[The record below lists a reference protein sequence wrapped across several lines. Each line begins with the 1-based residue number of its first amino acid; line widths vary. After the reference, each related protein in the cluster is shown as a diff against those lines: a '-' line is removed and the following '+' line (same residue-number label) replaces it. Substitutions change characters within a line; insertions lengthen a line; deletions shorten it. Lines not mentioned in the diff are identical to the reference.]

1 MAKEIVETEYRLID
15 RVTEGFRSISGALS
29 GLSTTFTE
37 LNQASELAGKG
48 IDLFVGAAQKIG
60 DAVTG
65 AADVEDALARVQIR
79 TAATAEEMVLL
90 NQSIRDAVDG
100 TRFSSEEAAA
110 ALGALAEDGLSATQ
124 AVDELGRV
132 LAFAQANSLGAAE
145 GAAQLGAVLD
155 SYQAAPDQ
163 IGEIA
168 DSLTAVAAA
177 AGASTTAIADGVN
190 RIGVSASAA
199 GVSINEAA
207 GLIGV
212 LAANGLEGAA
222 ATGRLNTVLRD
233 FSDESS
239 KFSAS
244 IRDAGLSGQSFG
256 AVIAKLKTDSKLAA
270 EVLATLGDKPRE
282 AMRLL
287 LTEGGADLRSFAQVV
302 EDSAGAAQAAAD
314 VLNSTFNGAL
324 AQLQNKLEQVRNDA
338 LRPLL
343 APLAAEFERL
353 SARLTEV
360 AASPEFAKLTDQ
372 FATFATT
379 SAKEIGDFLLS
390 FNFVDALQNLSDF
403 VASAGSFLITLAGY
417 LNDAR
422 KVIVLIAEGFAQL
435 AFEGDKL
442 AQSIKGDVTQA
453 FAEFAAEAERLGFKT
468 KDAAVSV
475 AALAPAIDSAAQSAA
490 AFGGATAVAGQQS
503 SDLGT
508 SATDAA
514 DAALGAAGAF
524 ADASDQVGKSTSTIA
539 ELNDEYGRAVIALAK
554 AKEAYTATGG
564 AGKDAAEKA
573 WREFQKASDRVN
585 ELRGQLDKAKAS
597 ASDLGD
603 EFKTLGIKS
612 QAELVKSAELA
623 RTALESIAEASR
635 SGAASQADVTRAF
648 EEYARRSAAAADS
661 ADEATKKQIAQQIE
675 LAGKVAGVNDQL
687 IATAVAATGIA
698 DAAVDASARTSAAFD
713 SGAQSVNRVAEAAR
727 DADTAIG
734 KISTAADKA
743 ASSLDDVSASSREAA
758 RAARELDTVTTGY
771 LGTVTELGFQVEKGL
786 NSNSRLAQAYKDEF
800 DKLNPLVV
808 AKRQQAIA
816 EEAATAAKEKAT
828 AVIEREIAQLERQNP
843 QLQQENDLRAALER
857 QFGGNSDALERLI
870 ALRLEENKNREQSLA
885 LGAQELAQAQQ
896 TVALNN
902 APAPKPNPASGGGV
916 TINTLNVNVEGGGS
930 PETAEY
936 WNRITAQFIVPALR
950 RIERLNQ

>member
-110 ALGALAEDGLSATQ
+110 ALGALAEDGLNATES
-124 AVDELGRV
+124 VDQLGRV

-244 IRDAGLSGQSFG
+244 IRDAGLSGKSFG
-256 AVIAKLKTDSKLAA
+256 EVIGKLKIDSKLAA

-287 LTEGGADLRSFAQVV
+287 LVEGGADLKSFSQVV

-314 VLNSTFNGAL
+314 VLNRTFNGAL
-324 AQLQNKLEQVRNDA
+324 EQLSNRLAQVRNDF
-338 LRPLL
+338 LTPILQ
-343 APLAAEFERL
+343 PLARELEGLSSRL
-353 SARLTEV
+353 RLF
-360 AASPEFAKLTDQ
+360 AASPEFAKLTEKFSA
-372 FATFATT
+372 FATGAAKDIGDFITTFNFEDAASRLSTFVSACGVLFNAIVVAAELAAGSIRLLIDAYDALSLRKLREESARDFQGLATSIDGATAAAYAASAGIGNLDYSLDTVGATAKKAGDAAKEATVDYKNLAIAMLPEPARNLALALTEADDKQKATQESIKKLSDEYRTAVYELEDLSRAYKTT
-379 SAKEIGDFLLS
+379 SASGADG
-390 FNFVDALQNLSDF
+390 A
-403 VASAGSFLITLAGY
+403 
-417 LNDAR
+417 
-422 KVIVLIAEGFAQL
+422 
-435 AFEGDKL
+435 KL
-442 AQSIKGDVTQA
+442 A
-453 FAEFAAEAERLGFKT
+453 AA
-468 KDAAVSV
+468 
-475 AALAPAIDSAAQSAA
+475 
-490 AFGGATAVAGQQS
+490 
-503 SDLGT
+503 
-508 SATDAA
+508 
-514 DAALGAAGAF
+514 
-524 ADASDQVGKSTSTIA
+524 
-539 ELNDEYGRAVIALAK
+539 
-554 AKEAYTATGG
+554 
-564 AGKDAAEKA
+564 
-573 WREFQKASDRVN
+573 EFQKASDKVE
-585 ELRGQLDKAKAS
+585 ELRKKLNEAKAS
-597 ASDLGD
+597 AIDLTD

-612 QAELVKSAELA
+612 QEDIVKSAELA
-623 RTALESIAEASR
+623 RKALESIAEASR
-635 SGAASQADVTRAF
+635 SGAASQADVNRAF
-648 EEYARRSAAAADS
+648 ESYARSAAAAADS
-661 ADEATKKQIAQQIE
+661 ADEATKRQIAQQIQ

-734 KISTAADKA
+734 KISDAADKA

-758 RAARELDTVTTGY
+758 SAARELDTVTTGY
-771 LGTVTELGFQVEKGL
+771 LGTVTELGFEVEKGL
-786 NSNSRLAQAYKDEF
+786 GANSRLAQAQKEEF
-800 DKLNPLVV
+800 DRLNPLIA
-808 AKRQQAIA
+808 AKGRQAQA
-816 EEAATAAKEKAT
+816 EAAAAAAKERT
-828 AVIEREIAQLERQNP
+828 TLTIEREIAQLERQNP
-843 QLQQENDLRAALER
+843 QLQQENDLRAELER
-857 QFGGNSDALERLI
+857 KYGGTSDELERLI
-870 ALRLEENKNREQSLA
+870 QLRLEENKRREESLA

-902 APAPKPNPASGGGV
+902 TPAPKPSPASGGGV